1 MLSPAFLF
9 RVVDREF
16 KLPRRQN
23 RILVVFDGDAIV
35 AEDDRLF
42 GVLP

>member
-23 RILVVFDGDAIV
+23 RILVVFDGDAVV